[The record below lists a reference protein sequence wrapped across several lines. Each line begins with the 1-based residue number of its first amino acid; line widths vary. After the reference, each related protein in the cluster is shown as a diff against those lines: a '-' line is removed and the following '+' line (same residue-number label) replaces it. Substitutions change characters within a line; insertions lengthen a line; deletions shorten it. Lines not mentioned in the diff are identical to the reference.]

1 MNAEPEPAPR
11 SNPFSTRF
19 IRPGSLDYLF
29 PAAQCTPGE
38 GVESLIERLG
48 CNQWRGQIVGPH
60 GSGKS
65 TLLAALE
72 PALHETG
79 RVCWTVCLRDAQR
92 AMPAGWVREA
102 ASSHANQI
110 VIDGFEQLSVWNRW
124 RVRLCCRRRGWGLL
138 VTAHR
143 DVGLPGLFETTS
155 DLPTAQAIVAQLLV
169 AESVHLGPEVVAE
182 HFQAAGGNLREALFR
197 LYDVW
202 ERTAGSRAAGRDRV
216 E

>member
-1 MNAEPEPAPR
+1 MNADPAPC

-19 IRPGSLDYLF
+19 IRPGALDYIF
-29 PAAQCTPGE
+29 PAGHSAAGDS
-38 GVESLIERLG
+38 VESLVDRLNR
-48 CNQWRGQIVGPH
+48 NQWRGQIVGPH

-72 PALHETG
+72 PALGAAG
-79 RVCWTVCLRDAQR
+79 RVCWTACLRDAQR
-92 AMPAGWVREA
+92 AMPAGWARA
-102 ASSHANQI
+102 AAQAHANQI
-110 VIDGFEQLSVWNRW
+110 VIDGFEQLSAWNRW

-143 DVGLPGLFETTS
+143 DAGLPALFETTS
-155 DLPTAQAIVAQLLV
+155 DLQTAAAVVGQLLV
-169 AESVHLGPEVVAE
+169 AEPVRLAPEVVAE
-182 HFQAAGGNLREALFR
+182 HFHATGGDVRETLFR

-202 ERTAGSRAAGRDRV
+202 EGTSGRRAGEHDRA